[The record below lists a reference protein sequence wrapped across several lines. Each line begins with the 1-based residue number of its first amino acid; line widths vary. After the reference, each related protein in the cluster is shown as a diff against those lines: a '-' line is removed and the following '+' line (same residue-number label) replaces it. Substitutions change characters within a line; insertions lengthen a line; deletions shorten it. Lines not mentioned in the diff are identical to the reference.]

1 MKILFYLLRD
11 DCRLK
16 TVYFNMLRFA
26 KPFNIQHVFFFF
38 FVCVMVEIKI
48 SSPICLSVPCLLT
61 KPDFRSNFCRFVL
74 VIMFAL

>member
-48 SSPICLSVPCLLT
+48 SSPMCLSVSCLLT
-61 KPDFRSNFCRFVL
+61 KPDFRSNF
-74 VIMFAL
+74 